1 MDPKLED
8 SQAPHRGCQSLHI
21 LKTLNH
27 LQIAYCASS
36 YVFAIQTVGNYLVYE
51 PIQYGYTCVHV
62 FTCVQASMQMHV
74 CVHMCAGEYAHGVS
88 VHVCVVEHTRMC
100 TCMFMC
106 MQVSTCVYT

>member
-8 SQAPHRGCQSLHI
+8 TQAPHRGCESLHI

-36 YVFAIQTVGNYLVYE
+36 NAFAIQTVGNYLVYE
-51 PIQYGYTCVHV
+51 PIQYGHVFACVHV
-62 FTCVQASMQMHV
+62 CASEHASACV
-74 CVHMCAGEYAHGVS
+74 CIHMCAGEYAHGVS

-106 MQVSTCVYT
+106 MQVSTCVYM